1 VHPDEDE
8 DVDGGGDDDCF
19 DVPLEVVEDYASAL
33 QCWLTFTILMIELHE
48 DWDDHD
54 AAETERRSIVAE
66 TKGRAW
72 VAAVRRHS
80 KYTCTH
86 YYCHVVY
93 AHLRMLIACN
103 GHPFCGDD
111 AVLERGHQVFKRL
124 RKISSA
130 GGKVR
135 VDRKRAIQKSVRS
148 KRLPDGT
155 YVPRPVVAAARVLQE
170 EQIARLARVLT
181 VRRVSRPLAALSG
194 AVIATQVRAATARA
208 GVKAESVR
216 VMVRDPARV
225 ERVPGA

>member
-1 VHPDEDE
+1 
-8 DVDGGGDDDCF
+8 
-19 DVPLEVVEDYASAL
+19 
-33 QCWLTFTILMIELHE
+33 M
-48 DWDDHD
+48 
-54 AAETERRSIVAE
+54 
-66 TKGRAW
+66 
-72 VAAVRRHS
+72 
-80 KYTCTH
+80 
-86 YYCHVVY
+86 
-93 AHLRMLIACN
+93 
-103 GHPFCGDD
+103 
-111 AVLERGHQVFKRL
+111 FKRL

-135 VDRKRAIQKSVRS
+135 VDGKRAIQKSVRS

-155 YVPRPVVAAARVLQE
+155 YMPRPVVAAARVLQE

-181 VRRVSRPLAALSG
+181 VRRVSRPLAALGG